1 MAGNELESFVR
12 KFVNLWQSGCDAKL
26 HVESEAGKAFITL
39 RVGLGHDLLGHHHH
53 VVSHRGG
60 GPAKQRRKERREAER
75 QAAEEVVVAEVKAE
89 ESFEVKV
96 EETEVTEKVSRK
108 QVRDLPIPQTDGVF
122 EDGKA
127 HFEVKVDAHE
137 KCSNKDVIEAIKEN
151 FYGELDNRKVD
162 NLDPVRHL
170 MIREE
175 NEELIGR
182 TPVKVQEKYTVVVR
196 EEDLAT
202 EIVGLWNKPYEFDDL
217 AFKNAVYR
225 EIKIKE
231 VKRVR

>member
-1 MAGNELESFVR
+1 M
-12 KFVNLWQSGCDAKL
+12 
-26 HVESEAGKAFITL
+26 
-39 RVGLGHDLLGHHHH
+39 
-53 VVSHRGG
+53 
-60 GPAKQRRKERREAER
+60 
-75 QAAEEVVVAEVKAE
+75 
-89 ESFEVKV
+89 
-96 EETEVTEKVSRK
+96 
-108 QVRDLPIPQTDGVF
+108 
-122 EDGKA
+122 
-127 HFEVKVDAHE
+127 KVDAHE
-137 KCSNKDVIEAIKEN
+137 KCSNKDVIEAIKAN

-202 EIVGLWNKPYEFDDL
+202 EIVGLWNKPFEFDDL
-217 AFKNAVYR
+217 AFKNAVYG
-225 EIKIKE
+225 EIKIKIKE